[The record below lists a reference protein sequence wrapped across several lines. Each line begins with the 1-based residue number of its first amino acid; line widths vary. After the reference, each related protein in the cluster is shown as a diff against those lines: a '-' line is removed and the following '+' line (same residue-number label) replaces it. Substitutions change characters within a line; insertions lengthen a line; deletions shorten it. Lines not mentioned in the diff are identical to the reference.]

1 MHQIIHSNWWQRKGR
16 GGGGEGGNSFDCCS
30 EKLYYITLVL
40 RSHEEALL
48 MKVHAPPFPVDK
60 CDSPQD

>member
-1 MHQIIHSNWWQRKGR
+1 MGW
-16 GGGGEGGNSFDCCS
+16 GGGREGGGNSFDCCS
-30 EKLYYITLVL
+30 EKLYYTTQVL

-48 MKVHAPPFPVDK
+48 MKVHDPPFPVDK